1 MDISRRS
8 TLIYG
13 LLLLVWVLVVG
24 WQVEEHMRVREAAKT
39 ELRGNARV
47 IAQFLSATIRGF
59 RFRGAV
65 IQDRLEPVLDL
76 FVTNQLVRPTE
87 VLAITLLNSSGDPV
101 LSVGDTNVV
110 QSSATQQG
118 EYWGPNAVTFVN
130 PVYGVS
136 LNESAT
142 N

>member
-24 WQVEEHMRVREAAKT
+24 WQVEEHLRVKEAAKT
-39 ELRGNARV
+39 ELRGNAQV

-59 RFRGAV
+59 RFRGTV
-65 IQDRLEPVLDL
+65 IEERIEPVLDL
-76 FVTNQLVRPTE
+76 FVTNKLVQPSD

-101 LSVGDTNVV
+101 LSV
-110 QSSATQQG
+110 
-118 EYWGPNAVTFVN
+118 
-130 PVYGVS
+130 
-136 LNESAT
+136 
-142 N
+142 